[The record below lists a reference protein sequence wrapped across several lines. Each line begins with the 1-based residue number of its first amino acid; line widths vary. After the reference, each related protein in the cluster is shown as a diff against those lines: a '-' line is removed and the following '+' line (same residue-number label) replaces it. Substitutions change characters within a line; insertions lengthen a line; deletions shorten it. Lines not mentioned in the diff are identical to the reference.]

1 MKLKYYWQEDA
12 SLVANIYY
20 QELARLSQNQSVEN
34 ESFIEDNLLNKNRS
48 KFGSLIEKN
57 NSYANEIGKKDINR
71 GVVAQIYQEE
81 LKKLALK
88 AELDENESEMYKKE
102 ISKINKL
109 MNHNE
114 NQNNYYLQK
123 NNVEFTSNWN
133 KFKLVSN
140 QVKQEPMGALDF
152 ANLNNDKKNNLR
164 FFKNFKEENMPQ
176 DLRVIKESEI
186 SQMKF
191 NNSNEKNSLNNFQP
205 SQKEIHTNV
214 VSPLQ
219 QMQTIASSL
228 LVKSQ
233 KPLRAVLPPITH
245 EQLEKYSKIET
256 EELVKKVK
264 DLLSQFS
271 ISQRLF
277 GEMVLGLSQGS
288 VSDLLARPK
297 PWLMLTQKGREPFIR
312 MQIFLDDETA
322 VSKLVAAQFQT
333 PSEKLLRMSSKN
345 QQGNFHFLFYR
356 LFVLLEIIFLHIDKN
371 LLLKI
376 FVQKTKAEEW
386 CQMCRQC
393 TRCTTFDK
401 TSSTNT
407 IFLIMFHTNL

>member
-1 MKLKYYWQEDA
+1 M
-12 SLVANIYY
+12 VANIYY
-20 QELARLSQNQSVEN
+20 QELSRLSQNKLLES
-34 ESFIEDNLLNKNRS
+34 ESFLKDSLLKKNFNRYGEFTENK
-48 KFGSLIEKN
+48 EKYV
-57 NSYANEIGKKDINR
+57 SELPKKDFNR
-71 GVVAQIYQEE
+71 DVVAQIYQEE

-88 AELDENESEMYKKE
+88 ADIDGNKEDVDVYKREIVRINEIMNQNKNKNLQENVY
-102 ISKINKL
+102 ISKNNIDFNNNSGMIRSNFVINA
-109 MNHNE
+109 
-114 NQNNYYLQK
+114 
-123 NNVEFTSNWN
+123 
-133 KFKLVSN
+133 
-140 QVKQEPMGALDF
+140 VKAEPT
-152 ANLNNDKKNNLR
+152 NINDNCIEKKNTYNYL
-164 FFKNFKEENMPQ
+164 KPIKEENLPQ
-176 DLRVIKESEI
+176 DLRVNKEQGSNLDLMDMTKIKFTNQSVLIEDKNPHVSVFHPTH
-186 SQMKF
+186 KG
-191 NNSNEKNSLNNFQP
+191 NEMHN
-205 SQKEIHTNV
+205 NV

-245 EQLEKYSKIET
+245 EQLEKYAKIET

-333 PSEKLLRMSSKN
+333 PSEKLLRM
-345 QQGNFHFLFYR
+345 
-356 LFVLLEIIFLHIDKN
+356 
-371 LLLKI
+371 
-376 FVQKTKAEEW
+376 
-386 CQMCRQC
+386 
-393 TRCTTFDK
+393 
-401 TSSTNT
+401 TN
-407 IFLIMFHTNL
+407 NNPGG